1 MKTAKAVYLGAKL
14 QMQTAKAVYLG
25 AKLQMETAKAVYLGA
40 KLQMQTA
47 KAVYLEAKL
56 QMQTA
61 KAVYLGA
68 KLQMQT
74 GDDPFCPKYIVSI
87 GAYPPINSTLKPP
100 MSDKTFSVVRA
111 SAYCLLTHSDQTL
124 NLISSLSDIEA
135 SLELCLKSLEG
146 VYFNTRR
153 SLPKLIAS
161 FLASTQVY
169 GSAVMSSNP
178 SAEEKYKTLLT
189 PDEMMD

>member
-1 MKTAKAVYLGAKL
+1 
-14 QMQTAKAVYLG
+14 
-25 AKLQMETAKAVYLGA
+25 
-40 KLQMQTA
+40 
-47 KAVYLEAKL
+47 
-56 QMQTA
+56 
-61 KAVYLGA
+61 
-68 KLQMQT
+68 
-74 GDDPFCPKYIVSI
+74 
-87 GAYPPINSTLKPP
+87 
-100 MSDKTFSVVRA
+100 MSDKTLSVVRA

-124 NLISSLSDIEA
+124 NLISSLSNIEA

-178 SAEEKYKTLLT
+178 SGSQNKAKKKTKEGQDLDKKDPYLTTMTAEEKYKTLLT